1 MEASMSN
8 NAARILVI
16 LIAIVAAAA
25 LRLVPHPPNF
35 TPIGAMALFSGA
47 LLGRRGVIAFAAPL
61 GALLL
66 SDLALGLF
74 YPGMAFVYSSV
85 ALVVLIGWAVA
96 SRRSVL
102 AVAVAALASAVSFF
116 ILTNFGM
123 WLFSGFYPL
132 TAAGLAAC
140 FVAAIPFF
148 QNTLAGDLFYSALL
162 FGGFALLEHAL
173 PQLRG
178 SVATSP
184 ARR

>member
-1 MEASMSN
+1 MSN
-8 NAARILVI
+8 NRSRILII
-16 LIAIVAAAA
+16 LVAIVAAAA

-47 LLGRRGVIAFAAPL
+47 MLGRRGAVAFAAPL
-61 GALLL
+61 GALLV

-85 ALVVLIGWAVA
+85 ALVVVIGWVVA
-96 SRRSVL
+96 ARRSVI
-102 AVAVAALASAVSFF
+102 AVGVAALASAISFF
-116 ILTNFGM
+116 VLTNFGM
-123 WLFSGFYPL
+123 WLLSGLYPL

-162 FGGFALLEHAL
+162 FGGFALIERAW
-173 PQLRG
+173 PRLRAP
-178 SVATSP
+178 VATLP
-184 ARR
+184 AHR

>member
-1 MEASMSN
+1 MSN

-47 LLGRRGVIAFAAPL
+47 MLGRRGVIALAAPL

-66 SDLALGLF
+66 SDAILGF
-74 YPGMAFVYSSV
+74 YPGMAVNY
-85 ALVVLIGWAVA
+85 
-96 SRRSVL
+96 L
-102 AVAVAALASAVSFF
+102 AVGLIVLLGSRALREVAPLRLLGSALAASILFFVVSN
-116 ILTNFGM
+116 LGVWAMSGM
-123 WLFSGFYPL
+123 YPL

-162 FGGFALLEHAL
+162 FGGFALLERAL
-173 PQLRG
+173 PQLRA